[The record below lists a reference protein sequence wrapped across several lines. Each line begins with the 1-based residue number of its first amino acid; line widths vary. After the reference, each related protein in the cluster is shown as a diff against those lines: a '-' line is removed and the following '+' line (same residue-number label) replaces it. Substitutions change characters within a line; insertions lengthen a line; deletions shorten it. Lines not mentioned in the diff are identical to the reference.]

1 MTHQKVNHKKRSAK
15 KKEIFHLFTFQ
26 SEQLSHKTVHA
37 AEQLLFDEDEN
48 IQYLK
53 KNKNKIIII

>member
-26 SEQLSHKTVHA
+26 SEQLSNKTVHA
-37 AEQLLFDEDEN
+37 AEQLLSEEDEN

-53 KNKNKIIII
+53 KIK

>member
-26 SEQLSHKTVHA
+26 SEQLSNKTVHA
-37 AEQLLFDEDEN
+37 AKQLLSEEDEN

-53 KNKNKIIII
+53 KIK